1 MNGTLRYSELK
12 HLLPQATPKML
23 TQQLRELEK
32 DAVIHRDVYPV
43 VSQKTEYS
51 LIKYGQRLFP
61 IIQSMCSRGTQHM
74 SEEIHQA
81 N

>member
-1 MNGTLRYSELK
+1 M
-12 HLLPQATPKML
+12 
-23 TQQLRELEK
+23 RELEK